1 MFPKMIRLVSYIRFD
16 KQNRR
21 RVAAKHP
28 RSSSLFV
35 CSVGSPSARVER
47 FFGRRECARAKG
59 QQLLSSS
66 QSSNGRDFLC
76 ENPPGVFPSP
86 DVLFLFCSFFP
97 PCTALKSNAFE
108 VEQIAAYRVSTECV
122 AGAQTRVNT
131 KEAPATTT
139 RHSTAK

>member
-1 MFPKMIRLVSYIRFD
+1 MCEGERPTAVVF
-16 KQNRR
+16 
-21 RVAAKHP
+21 VAILK
-28 RSSSLFV
+28 RTGFSLRE
-35 CSVGSPSARVER
+35 SARGFSLPR
-47 FFGRRECARAKG
+47 C
-59 QQLLSSS
+59 S
-66 QSSNGRDFLC
+66 
-76 ENPPGVFPSP
+76 
-86 DVLFLFCSFFP
+86 FLFCSFFP